1 MVWGVGDEMETI
13 KYIAVIVGL
22 TLLVIAYLAGHK
34 DGHRAGQINA
44 LNGKIYYQLERQE
57 NNSFIWVECPTVCEY
72 EKGE

>member
-1 MVWGVGDEMETI
+1 METI
-13 KYIAVIVGL
+13 KYILVVLLLAGL
-22 TLLVIAYLAGHK
+22 IGYLAGHK
-34 DGHRAGQINA
+34 DGYRAGQISA